1 MVLRSAIAAMNL
13 MGLRDQGFVNAN
25 GTITSNNVYSRTITL
40 YDTPTDSTPPN
51 PAVPP
56 KPRFQATVFSTAR
69 QPFITEVLAY
79 NLNDAAT
86 TPHGYVAIE
95 LHNPYPVPLDVSGW
109 QVATLDRRNPRPG
122 PIVPA
127 SQRYPT
133 TPVYGANVDMTKNPP
148 PDDYANMVYR
158 PLALGIGRTNPGLLP
173 NTIIPA
179 HGYLVLENYDPAG
192 AADPTRAISRPPFAQ
207 TKLGTLPVDA
217 RIQYVPNLSDVMGDG
232 LTIPGGEFVLLRPR
246 RGDGVPSKTAD
257 WNNKGMPFL
266 YDNFDEGT
274 AAIPKLADW
283 VPIDSFDF
291 TGFKQVAAPPFSRLH
306 YCRGSYGVDDSTI
319 PHTPLQTTSLAQWK
333 CVYPGRYN
341 GNYYQARNQGTE
353 IAVPFNDYASEPA
366 PNREITLG
374 YGEQYS
380 SWQYRL
386 GTDPPPPDP
395 NNDFAFTQMFVTPLC
410 EWDWP
415 GHNALFDPTTGALNA
430 QPYHWPYGMFAR
442 VGDLLKV
449 PYIGAYVLRE
459 VEESAAGTVPP
470 GAPDRGTLLGTKILA
485 ASSAPTHPD
494 GSPVLD
500 YELLLEVNPVT
511 MDAMFAE
518 DTQTA
523 NNLNEDI
530 GRFCPDTSNYGW
542 ASDLL
547 NYFTVTHNYADDYMP
562 NINPVQYWRL
572 TGLFSQRVGNDGAR
586 PENANEGNEDS
597 VAAHGLININT
608 APAEVLNMLPLVID
622 PGTKKIDP
630 VANLALANAIVAYRS
645 DPTKGPFKSL
655 FDLNLV
661 KDAGG
666 NGFQNAMG
674 KIVFGTTDPDDEM
687 GDLSPYNGGVVTGT
701 DGVMN
706 DFEERYL
713 QLARLSNLLTVRSDS
728 FNVYVLVQSWK
739 NVGST
744 TIPPMLTWEKRI
756 AFTADRSTVDPAT
769 QARILKTTD
778 IPAD

>member
-1 MVLRSAIAAMNL
+1 
-13 MGLRDQGFVNAN
+13 
-25 GTITSNNVYSRTITL
+25 
-40 YDTPTDSTPPN
+40 
-51 PAVPP
+51 VPP
-56 KPRFQATVFSTAR
+56 KPRFQATVFSQAR

-79 NLNDAAT
+79 NMMVPGTYPA
-86 TPHGYVAIE
+86 GYVAIE
-95 LHNPYPVPLDVSGW
+95 LHNPYPIPLDVSGW
-109 QVATLDRRNPRPG
+109 QIATLDRRNPHSTATTP
-122 PIVPA
+122 VP

-133 TPVYGANVDMTKNPP
+133 TPVYGQNVNPNPPGNPSQIPP
-148 PDDYANMVYR
+148 PDDFANMVYR
-158 PLALGIGRTNPGLLP
+158 PLTLGIGRTNPGLLGP
-173 NTIIPA
+173 GGGVPTIIPA
-179 HGYLVLENYDPAG
+179 NGYLVLENYDLAG
-192 AADPTRAISRPPFAQ
+192 AGDATRAMQRPPLADA
-207 TKLGTLPVDA
+207 KLATLQPNTI
-217 RIQYVPNLSDVMGDG
+217 IQYVPNLSEVMGS
-232 LTIPGGEFVLLRPR
+232 TTSPGSEFVLLRPR
-246 RGDGVPSKTAD
+246 RGDNIPSKTAD
-257 WNNKGMPFL
+257 WNMKEMPFL

-274 AAIPKLADW
+274 IAVPKLADW
-283 VPIDSFDF
+283 VPVDSYDF
-291 TGFKQVAAPPFSRLH
+291 TGLNLADPATAGATRIH
-306 YCRGSYGVDDSTI
+306 YIRGSHGVNDALI
-319 PHTPLQTTSLAQWK
+319 VPPRVPPETTQLAQWH

-341 GNYYQARNQGTE
+341 GNDFQERHQGTE
-353 IAVPFNDYASEPA
+353 WTTGIDMTAEPA
-366 PNREITLG
+366 PGRDITLG
-374 YGEQYS
+374 FGDQYS
-380 SWQYRL
+380 SWQFRPNPPY
-386 GTDPPPPDP
+386 TDPINP
-395 NNDFAFTQMFVTPLC
+395 NTDFPAAQTFTIPLC
-410 EWDWP
+410 ELDWP
-415 GHNALFDPTTGALNA
+415 GHNALFNPTTGALNA

-485 ASSAPTHPD
+485 ASTPTPTHPD

-523 NNLNEDI
+523 NNVGEDV

-572 TGLFSQRVGNDGAR
+572 TGQFSQRVGNDGAR

-630 VANLALANAIVAYRS
+630 VANLALANAIVTYRS

-661 KDAGG
+661 KDSGG

-674 KIVFGTTDPDDEM
+674 KLVFGTTDPDDEE

-769 QARILKTTD
+769 QGRILKTTD